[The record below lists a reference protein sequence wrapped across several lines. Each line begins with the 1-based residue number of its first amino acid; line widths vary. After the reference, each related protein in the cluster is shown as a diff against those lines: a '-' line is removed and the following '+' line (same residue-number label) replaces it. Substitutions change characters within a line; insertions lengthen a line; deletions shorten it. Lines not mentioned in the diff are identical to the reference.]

1 MRPLLLYV
9 CFILLSA
16 YIANCSFQMSFF
28 KELNKEKIK
37 QNLIISPLSAY
48 QILSLAANGAKEE
61 TLTQMVLALG
71 GKTLEELNKI
81 NLQIL
86 SQVKQFSTVE
96 IANAIMT
103 KFNPN
108 SNFVAIGQKY
118 GASIQTLKSASQ
130 VNSWC
135 NAKTHG
141 KIKKI
146 IDSLPDKVKMI
157 LLNAVY
163 FKGFWSKQF
172 KKSLTMKKAFY
183 NFNDKSKEKKVN
195 RMEITDD
202 FQYYGDKEVQLVKLP
217 YKKDSMSAIVILP
230 NEKKNINT
238 FISELN
244 DEKLQHL
251 IKKMSGRKVRLELPK
266 FELEYTSDLN
276 GVLKKLGMEKPF
288 NKYTANL
295 LGIGKD
301 LYIDE
306 IIQKTYMKVDEE
318 GTEAAAVTVIKGRPK
333 PSAKRI
339 PRIYP
344 MIVNRPFLFL
354 LKNDKLPLNNEF
366 LFMSKIEVL

>member
-202 FQYYGDKEVQLVKLP
+202 FQYYEDKEVQLVKLP

-244 DEKLQHL
+244 DEKLHHL

-276 GVLKKLGMEKPF
+276 DVLKKLGMEEPF

-339 PRIYP
+339 PIIYP